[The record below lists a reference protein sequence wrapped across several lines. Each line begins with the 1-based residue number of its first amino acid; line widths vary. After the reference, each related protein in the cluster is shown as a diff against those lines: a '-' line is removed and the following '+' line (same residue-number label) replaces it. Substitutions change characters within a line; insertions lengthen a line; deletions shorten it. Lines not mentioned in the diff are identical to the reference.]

1 MYDTVLDIFENP
13 TFTGYESRLALIK
26 TYLFKVF
33 LMISCLLNAAI
44 GGKAYQSFSVR
55 NWDWKRRG
63 LFNLVAVIDYCLGK
77 DHCMESW
84 VSWRIARDNTK
95 VVRKEYRDAE
105 EKYYDSQW

>member
-1 MYDTVLDIFENP
+1 MSMMTK
-13 TFTGYESRLALIK
+13 RKIK

-63 LFNLVAVIDYCLGK
+63 LFNLVTVIDYCLGK

-95 VVRKEYRDAE
+95 KVRKEYRDAE
-105 EKYYDSQW
+105 EKYYHSQW